1 MVQPVYT
8 IHDLKTGKVRKISHT
23 ALQIAKK
30 HGFDKHWEI
39 LPNAE
44 TLKSTPAP
52 TPTPTVEI
60 PTAKVEETVEF
71 QEPQFEDPTTD
82 EPVKKSKKKSKTD
95 NQ

>member
-1 MVQPVYT
+1 MVQPIYT

-52 TPTPTVEI
+52 TPTVEI